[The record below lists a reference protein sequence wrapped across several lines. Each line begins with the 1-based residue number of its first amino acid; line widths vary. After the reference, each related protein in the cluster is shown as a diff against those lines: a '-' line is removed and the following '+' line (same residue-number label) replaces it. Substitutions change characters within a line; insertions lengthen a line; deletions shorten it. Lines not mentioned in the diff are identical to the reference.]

1 MNRTP
6 CSPEHCRYPLTIG
19 SVVVHS
25 CNERF
30 LEPLQPAQP
39 AQRHLRAV
47 S

>member
-1 MNRTP
+1 VKKTICP
-6 CSPEHCRYPLTIG
+6 PHECHHPLRIG
-19 SVVVHS
+19 SVVVHA